1 MQHGTNFHKSRR
13 EQAEHLLRKEATG
26 PSTTMDQER
35 YYVARRGQM
44 SEVKE
49 FTSQGSQTRKIVVLS
64 SPPTAAAAK
73 LDTAQSINWN

>member
-1 MQHGTNFHKSRR
+1 MRAQAQNPVEGNMQHGTNFQDNRR
-13 EQAEHLLRKEATG
+13 KQAEHLLPKEATG

-49 FTSQGSQTRKIVVLS
+49 FASQGSQTRKIVV
-64 SPPTAAAAK
+64 
-73 LDTAQSINWN
+73 